1 MGIREIISGAA
12 VLPAEKGERRR
23 PNMLIIWLIIA
34 AVVILAVTSFT
45 GSGGE
50 KSKDGAAASPKT
62 AEEYTKEQEKKL
74 EMTLKKISGAG
85 DVSVYISTGG
95 GGEKVLARDSK
106 SKLSKDSGENSAE
119 KYSEESESQV
129 VTGGS
134 RNGEPYVVEE
144 KTPEIAG
151 VLVVAS
157 GAADEKV
164 RLEIYDAVKALYG
177 IAAHRI
183 KVTY

>member
-1 MGIREIISGAA
+1 MGIREIVNSA
-12 VLPAEKGERRR
+12 VYTSPDGGEKKK
-23 PNMLIIWLIIA
+23 PNMIIIWLIIA
-34 AVVILAVTSFT
+34 TVIILAVTSLA
-45 GSGGE
+45 GGDKE
-50 KSKDGAAASPKT
+50 KSKASADTSET
-62 AEEYTKEQEKKL
+62 AYEYTKEQEKKL
-74 EMTLKKISGAG
+74 EMTLKRINGAG
-85 DVSVYISTGG
+85 DVSVYISTSG

-106 SKLSKDSGENSAE
+106 SKLSKNGGENSAAD
-119 KYSEESESQV
+119 YSEESESTV

-134 RNGEPYVVEE
+134 RSGEPYVVEE
-144 KTPEIAG
+144 KTPEISG

>member
-1 MGIREIISGAA
+1 M
-12 VLPAEKGERRR
+12 
-23 PNMLIIWLIIA
+23 
-34 AVVILAVTSFT
+34 
-45 GSGGE
+45 
-50 KSKDGAAASPKT
+50 
-62 AEEYTKEQEKKL
+62 
-74 EMTLKKISGAG
+74 
-85 DVSVYISTGG
+85 
-95 GGEKVLARDSK
+95 
-106 SKLSKDSGENSAE
+106 
-119 KYSEESESQV
+119 
-129 VTGGS
+129 TGGS

-144 KTPEIAG
+144 KTPEITG